1 MYSENEFKELMK
13 EIGKVQDQ
21 RIKNILQS
29 ILFEITENNVALKE
43 ERKSI
48 LEEEI
53 NKQVKKDVDNNE
65 ILEYITKLMHEI
77 GIKANLRGYYY
88 IREAICISARD
99 MEKIKY
105 ITKELYPNIAK
116 KYSTTPSRVER
127 AIRHAI
133 EVTWLKGNID
143 VIDKIFGY
151 TVSNKERPTNSEF
164 IAMIADKIRLEF
176 NI

>member
-77 GIKANLRGYYY
+77 GIRANLSGYYY
-88 IREAICISARD
+88 IREAICISVKD
-99 MEKIKY
+99 MEKIKCT
-105 ITKELYPNIAK
+105 TKELYPDIAE
-116 KYSTTPSRVER
+116 KYSTTASRVER

-133 EVTWLKGNID
+133 AVTWLRGNID
-143 VIDKIFGY
+143 VINSIFGY